1 MTVDLWAVGDAD
13 SRLNTLACSP
23 MDKRWKTL
31 RVSHRLPT
39 GRRLPTN
46 STAQQIDS

>member
-31 RVSHRLPT
+31 RVSHS
-39 GRRLPTN
+39 
-46 STAQQIDS
+46 STALLLALS